1 MPEAMGSMFVHRGQQ
16 AHSWWLLPRSER
28 WKELGPAA
36 WGRDYS
42 EMLRCGQG
50 RAGTDGHRAW
60 AWELPCPITPL
71 ESEETEV
78 QIPSNSCGVWTG
90 KERWV
95 LRDGLCLCQRHSPW
109 LILLTTLVKTA
120 VERET
125 VCLHSKRKWPCSLS
139 PCIHFLSSHCPSHC
153 SEPVS

>member
-36 WGRDYS
+36 WGGDYS

-78 QIPSNSCGVWTG
+78 QIPKQFMWC
-90 KERWV
+90 
-95 LRDGLCLCQRHSPW
+95 LDG
-109 LILLTTLVKTA
+109 
-120 VERET
+120 
-125 VCLHSKRKWPCSLS
+125 KRKVGTEGWAVSLS
-139 PCIHFLSSHCPSHC
+139 ATFTLAYFADHPGKNCCGKRNSVFTQQEKMAMFTFSLYPLPFLSLPFTLL
-153 SEPVS
+153 